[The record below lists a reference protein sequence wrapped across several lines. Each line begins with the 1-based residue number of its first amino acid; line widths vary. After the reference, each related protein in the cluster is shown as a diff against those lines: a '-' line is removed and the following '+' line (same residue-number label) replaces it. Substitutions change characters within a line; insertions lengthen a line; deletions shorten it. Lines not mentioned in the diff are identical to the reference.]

1 MRMPA
6 AALRVRHHLLYPL
19 LRPLLGAVLAA
30 LVAVLTLYNT
40 TETLDRA
47 FYDALLTRMQQPVD
61 ERIRLVVVDER
72 SLAELGYWPW
82 PRSIHAELVRTL
94 TSAGVAGIA
103 FDILFSEPDRVHP
116 EDDIALGEALA
127 QSARVV
133 SPVTAEIPHAGGM
146 LAEVL
151 PLPVIAD
158 ASAALGHAEIPLEH
172 DGVVRQAYLRA
183 GLGAP
188 RWPGLALALATLHAG
203 DHATLPG
210 ERRPDAAASPQ
221 LWQRDYRV
229 LVPYAQPPGFVQVS
243 YVDVLRGDVPME
255 LFADARVL
263 VGVSA
268 GGIAREVRIP
278 DAADGSVWIS
288 GVEYHAHLLNA
299 LLQGNLIVPLTGYRQ
314 LLPGMLLVLLP
325 LLLYRRR
332 HWMLRPWV
340 AALSGALAT
349 VAVSVLLMLVWRV
362 WFAPMPTLLVG
373 AGGYFL
379 WLMLHLYR
387 SQSLAS
393 HDGLTRLANRYLLDD
408 TLEYELAAARRTR
421 CPLTMMLLDVDHFK
435 PYNDHYGHQAGDVLL
450 RKIAQLL
457 QERARRPR
465 DLAARYGGDE
475 LVLLL
480 PESSAGDALVIAR
493 EILDEVRR
501 LRLPH
506 AFSPIANHVTLSIGL
521 ATYTPGHD
529 GRTHEVDLFR
539 RADTALYRAK
549 HDGRD
554 RVCTDAPLIHG

>member
-30 LVAVLTLYNT
+30 LVAVLTLCNT
-40 TETLDRA
+40 TEALDRA

-61 ERIRLVVVDER
+61 DRIRLVVVDER

-94 TSAGVAGIA
+94 TQAGVAGIA

-133 SPVTAEIPHAGGM
+133 SPVTAEIPHAGGV

-151 PLPVIAD
+151 PLPIISE
-158 ASAALGHAEIPLEH
+158 ASAALGHAEIPLER

-188 RWPGLALALATLHAG
+188 RWPGLALALAALHAG
-203 DHATLPG
+203 DHAALPG

-229 LVPYAQPPGFVQVS
+229 LVPYAQPPGFIQLS
-243 YVDVLRGDVPME
+243 YVDVLRGDVSME

-278 DAADGSVWIS
+278 DADDGSVWIT

-299 LLQGNLIVPLTGYRQ
+299 LMQGNLIVPLTGYRQ

-340 AALSGALAT
+340 VALAGALVT
-349 VAVSVLLMLVWRV
+349 VVVSVLLMLVWRV

-373 AGGYFL
+373 LGGYLL

-408 TLEYELAAARRTR
+408 TLEYELAASRRTG
-421 CPLTMMLLDVDHFK
+421 CPLTMMLVDVDHFK
-435 PYNDHYGHQAGDVLL
+435 PYNDHYGHQAGDVVL
-450 RKIAQLL
+450 RKVAQLL
-457 QERARRPR
+457 QSKARRPR

-480 PESSAGDALVIAR
+480 PESSAGDALLIAR
-493 EILDEVRR
+493 DILDEVRR

-506 AFSPIANHVTLSIGL
+506 AFSPIATHVTLSIGL
-521 ATYTPGHD
+521 ATYDPGHD
-529 GRTHEVDLFR
+529 DRTHEVDLFK